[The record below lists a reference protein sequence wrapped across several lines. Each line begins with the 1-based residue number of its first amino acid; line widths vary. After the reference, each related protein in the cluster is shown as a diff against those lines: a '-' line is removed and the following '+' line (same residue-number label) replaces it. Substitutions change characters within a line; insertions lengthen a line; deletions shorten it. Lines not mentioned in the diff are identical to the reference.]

1 MDTMTE
7 NKNASIYHII
17 MFAFAGQETAGGVMK
32 EILASRK
39 EGGYKVIAQAVVEKD
54 SKGKVH
60 FHEPGRGGVGATLGV
75 VAGGVLGVIG
85 GPVGLLAWTV
95 AGGVIGGTAGH
106 YLGRAVKPED
116 LQKIGN
122 ALDLNSSAIL
132 VLAEDTYSESV
143 VDSMAGYN
151 ANVLTITVGDQ
162 VSGEI
167 AQYVAADI
175 QTPGQALE
183 AGENKPAES
192 APAEE
197 SKPAS

>member
-1 MDTMTE
+1 
-7 NKNASIYHII
+7 
-17 MFAFAGQETAGGVMK
+17 
-32 EILASRK
+32 
-39 EGGYKVIAQAVVEKD
+39 
-54 SKGKVH
+54 
-60 FHEPGRGGVGATLGV
+60 
-75 VAGGVLGVIG
+75 VLGLIG

-143 VDSMAGYN
+143 VDGMAGYN
-151 ANVLTITVGDQ
+151 ANILTITVGDQ
-162 VSGEI
+162 MAGEI

-175 QTPGQALE
+175 QVPSEALE
-183 AGENKPAES
+183 AGESKPPEA
-192 APAEE
+192 AVTEE
-197 SKPAS
+197 SKPAA

>member
-1 MDTMTE
+1 MSE
-7 NKNASIYHII
+7 NEKSSIYHIL

-75 VAGGVLGVIG
+75 VAGGVLGLIG

-143 VDSMAGYN
+143 VDGMAGYN
-151 ANVLTITVGDQ
+151 ANILTITVGDQ
-162 VSGEI
+162 MAGEI

-175 QTPGQALE
+175 QVPSEALE
-183 AGENKPAES
+183 AGESKPPEA
-192 APAEE
+192 AVTEE
-197 SKPAS
+197 SKPAA